1 MLYIVHLP
9 FSTCRNT
16 QLLTQL
22 AKHSTLVALLWCALE
37 GWERAFS
44 LISECAS
51 DATSQLR
58 LWR

>member
-1 MLYIVHLP
+1 MEIRKMLYIVHLP

-44 LISECAS
+44 LISE
-51 DATSQLR
+51 
-58 LWR
+58 